1 MTTALRASP
10 GWLPSKG
17 AMLLLLVLSGVA
29 LLLDP
34 RRELLTWDDGW
45 AYARSVATLLNQG
58 RYTLDNWAAANMPVQ
73 IGLGALSSKIFG
85 FSLTLLRLNT
95 MAMLVVLALSFRHLA
110 QATGSSP
117 AEALVLSLALIASPV
132 LLMLSFTFMSDVQ
145 LLAWLVLALALYQ
158 HGLKIGRAWPILAG
172 SVAAACAIGTRQ
184 IGIAIF
190 AGWLATLLFAARG
203 QRPGPRTLALAL
215 ALPVAMAA
223 WQLWR
228 GTGDPNFTQAY
239 RIAEQHVLF
248 AQPLGDLATEAIWR
262 SAIWLQYS
270 ALYLLPVAPLVMTA
284 GAGRFRNSSRRAL
297 RRGLLATTLL
307 TTFVGLGLAMNSDL
321 TVRPEPATGAWP
333 WPALGLIWMIHVQ
346 PWSTPA
352 VERLLDVAGFLDV
365 VALSW
370 LAFSRDRLLPE
381 CRPSTAMLLLIG
393 TGVGLLV
400 IAFPYVQLN
409 DTYVVTLV
417 PFALIAAAALLR
429 DAEPRKT
436 WLVAT
441 VIWSLLLIASVT
453 YMTRRAFDAQQVAW
467 DAAEQAAVGRSF
479 ACVDGPKHW
488 SEYHG
493 AFDDWIAAGAPGLRP
508 APSKLRIGEDPFHD
522 PFYAWLDQ
530 RSHESAECP

>member
-1 MTTALRASP
+1 MTAALRAP
-10 GWLPSKG
+10 PAWLPSKG
-17 AMLLLLVLSGVA
+17 AMLLLLVLGGVA
-29 LLLDP
+29 LLLGP

-45 AYARSVATLLNQG
+45 AYARSVATLVNQG
-58 RYTLDNWAAANMPVQ
+58 RYTLDSWAAANMPVQ

-85 FSLTLLRLNT
+85 YSLTLLRLNT
-95 MAMLVVLALSFRHLA
+95 MAMLVILALSFRHLA

-117 AEALVLSLALIASPV
+117 AQAVVLSLALIASPV

-145 LLAWLVLALALYQ
+145 LLAWLILALALYQ
-158 HGLKIGRAWPILAG
+158 HGLKTGRAWPIIAG

-190 AGWLATLLFAARG
+190 AGWLAALLFAARG
-203 QRPGPRTLALAL
+203 QRPGLRTVALAI

-239 RIAEQHVLF
+239 RIAEQQVLF
-248 AQPLGDLATEAIWR
+248 AQPLGDLAKEAIWR

-270 ALYLLPVAPLVMTA
+270 ALYLLPLAPLVIAA
-284 GAGRFRNSSRRAL
+284 GAARFRNASRLAL
-297 RRGLLATTLL
+297 WRGLLATALL
-307 TTFVGLGLAMNSDL
+307 TAFVSFGLALNSDL
-321 TVRPEPATGAWP
+321 TVRPKPATGAWP
-333 WPALGLIWMIHVQ
+333 WPPLGLIWMIHVQ
-346 PWSTPA
+346 PWATPA
-352 VERLLDVAGFLDV
+352 VERLLDAAGFLNV

-370 LAFSRDRLLPE
+370 LAFSREQLLPE
-381 CRPSTAMLLLIG
+381 RRPATAMLLVIG

-429 DAEPRKT
+429 DAEPRKI

-441 VIWSLLLIASVT
+441 TIWSLLLIAGVT
-453 YMTRRAFDAQQVAW
+453 YMTRRAFDEQQVAW
-467 DAAEQAAVGRSF
+467 DAAEQAAVGKPF
-479 ACVDGPKHW
+479 ACVNGPKHW

-508 APSKLRIGEDPFHD
+508 APARLRIGEDPFHD
-522 PFYAWLDQ
+522 PFYAWLSQ
-530 RSHESAECP
+530 RNPENAACP